1 MRQPLRHIEDPITSV
16 VTLLVFGAVGSLGFV
31 ALMLTLAIGF

>member
-16 VTLLVFGAVGSLGFV
+16 VTLLVFGAVGLLGFV